1 MIVVDASVIVKCYVP
16 EEGSDKAIK
25 LISGLDNLVA
35 PELIRVEVSAAICG
49 KTREGEGRIPLHPAD
64 AAACCDKWRKH
75 LEAEVVGIVPNQKL
89 LAEAERLA
97 LNLKHPVQDCIYLA
111 LAKIEK
117 TVLVTADE
125 KFIAKAGKLHS
136 ELRSLYEFPGL

>member
-16 EEGSDKAIK
+16 EDGSEKAIK
-25 LISGLDNLVA
+25 LISGLDKLVA
-35 PELIRVEVSAAICG
+35 PELIQVEVAAAFCG
-49 KTREGEGRIPLHPAD
+49 KTRDGEVKMHPDD

-75 LEAEVVGIVPNQKL
+75 MEAEVIATVPNEKL
-89 LAEAERLA
+89 LAVAERLA
-97 LNLKHPVQDCIYLA
+97 LNLKHPLQDCIYLA

-117 TVLVTADE
+117 TVLVTADT
-125 KFIAKAGKLHS
+125 KFITKAGKLHP